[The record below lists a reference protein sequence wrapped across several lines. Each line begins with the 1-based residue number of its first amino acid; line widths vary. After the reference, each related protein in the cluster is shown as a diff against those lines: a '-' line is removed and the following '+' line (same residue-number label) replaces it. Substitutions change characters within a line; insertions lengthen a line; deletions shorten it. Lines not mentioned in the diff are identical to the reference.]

1 MLCHVDHVHA
11 NAWAGLP
18 RTEDRQLPKLI
29 SATTPILRIVIIGA
43 FVVGLALGV
52 LGVVFVYLGAAGDT
66 ELRFF
71 GQNFTSTNVGIAA
84 VFLGSAMIVLVV
96 RRALKSLDA
105 GVDAESRSAGPTRK
119 TENEESRYGSAVRSL
134 RLRDMEASA
143 FQLGR
148 LAYLLLILEQGHKQE
163 KISEGELAKTRE
175 KTLGYLTEISEGK
188 QAPTLES
195 AGAQDV
201 MRAAGQIMRT
211 RHTGRVEN
219 AFSLAALMQVLVLS
233 RGDVTAY
240 ETQLKVLARDRGR
253 IWTEKATLLPED
265 DAVRRAAKQ
274 LYDFAGRGEAPPGN
288 DLKEAERILCEYYDA
303 GCHSS

>member
-1 MLCHVDHVHA
+1 M
-11 NAWAGLP
+11 
-18 RTEDRQLPKLI
+18 PKLI

-66 ELRFF
+66 ELTFF
-71 GQNFTSTNVGIAA
+71 GQTFTSTNVGIAA
-84 VFLGSAMIVLVV
+84 VFLGGAMIVLVV
-96 RRALKSLDA
+96 RRALKSVDA
-105 GVDAESRSAGPTRK
+105 AVGAESRSAGPARK
-119 TENEESRYGSAVRSL
+119 TEDEESRYRSAVQSV

-148 LAYLLLILEQGHKQE
+148 LAFLLLILEQGHKQGMV
-163 KISEGELAKTRE
+163 SEEELAKTRE
-175 KTLGYLTEISEGK
+175 KTLRYLRAMSEGK

-195 AGAQDV
+195 AGAQDLV
-201 MRAAGQIMRT
+201 QAAEQIMRT

-240 ETQLKVLARDRGR
+240 ETQLKVLVRDRGR
-253 IWTEKATLLPED
+253 IWTEEATLLPED
-265 DAVRRAAKQ
+265 DAVRNAAKQ
-274 LYDFAGRGEAPPGN
+274 LYDFAGRGKAPPGN
-288 DLKEAERILCEYYDA
+288 DLKEAERILCEYYDG
-303 GCHSS
+303 GCH